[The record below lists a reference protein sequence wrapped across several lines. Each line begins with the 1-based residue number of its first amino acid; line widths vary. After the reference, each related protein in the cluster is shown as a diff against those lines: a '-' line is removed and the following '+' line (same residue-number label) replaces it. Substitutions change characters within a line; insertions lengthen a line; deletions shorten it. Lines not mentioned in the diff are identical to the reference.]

1 MNARDI
7 SKKLV
12 IFCVSDIR
20 QMNQKL
26 MVSVIG
32 LVLLVSI
39 PTLIQ
44 TQAQV
49 QEQEE
54 QIPAQYPGADANIR
68 KIEDVVDMC
77 SERAEAGTAQSIADD
92 CHVVLD
98 AFNQQM
104 QQLFSQHKESIDH
117 ILYG

>member
-1 MNARDI
+1 M
-7 SKKLV
+7 K
-12 IFCVSDIR
+12 
-20 QMNQKL
+20 QKF

-49 QEQEE
+49 QEQ
-54 QIPAQYPGADANIR
+54 IPAQYPGADANIK

-77 SERAEAGTAQSIADD
+77 SERAEAGTAKSIADN
-92 CHVVLD
+92 CHAVLE

>member
-1 MNARDI
+1 
-7 SKKLV
+7 
-12 IFCVSDIR
+12 
-20 QMNQKL
+20 MNQKL

-49 QEQEE
+49 QE

>member
-1 MNARDI
+1 
-7 SKKLV
+7 
-12 IFCVSDIR
+12 
-20 QMNQKL
+20 MNQKF

-49 QEQEE
+49 QEQ
-54 QIPAQYPGADANIR
+54 IPAQYPGADANIK

-77 SERAEAGTAQSIADD
+77 SERAEAGMAKSIADN
-92 CHVVLD
+92 CHAVLE